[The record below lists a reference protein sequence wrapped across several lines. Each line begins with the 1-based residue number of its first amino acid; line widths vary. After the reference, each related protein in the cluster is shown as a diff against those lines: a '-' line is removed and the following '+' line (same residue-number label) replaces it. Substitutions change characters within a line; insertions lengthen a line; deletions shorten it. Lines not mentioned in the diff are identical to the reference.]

1 MTAVDDLPSKIIERE
16 YDKGRTLYILEPM
29 QYTLFSHRRFLLS
42 LFIGLI
48 GIGVFGVYFV
58 KQVPTTSSE
67 ETLWVVDNS
76 LSMAVEDIHDR
87 GNTSSRSRLDL
98 ARSIVMSG
106 VTLIPGKH
114 AIITYARNA
123 WILAPFTSD
132 IPTLGST
139 LSHIEPILENGGSD
153 INAAFALINT
163 LYTTNNHQ
171 INIILLTDGGDTGS
185 GALPSL
191 PPGATLRIIGIG
203 TNAWWPIPLGY
214 DAAGQ
219 RRYKIYENKEIT
231 VPYDPVHIDRIVQG
245 YHAAIER
252 IQSLETVDSVMA
264 SLKSQFTNSLPL
276 SNSSEW
282 ILLITG
288 SILLLLAL
296 FLHPYAHTSQ
306 E

>member
-123 WILAPFTSD
+123 
-132 IPTLGST
+132 
-139 LSHIEPILENGGSD
+139 
-153 INAAFALINT
+153 
-163 LYTTNNHQ
+163 
-171 INIILLTDGGDTGS
+171 
-185 GALPSL
+185 
-191 PPGATLRIIGIG
+191 
-203 TNAWWPIPLGY
+203 
-214 DAAGQ
+214 
-219 RRYKIYENKEIT
+219 
-231 VPYDPVHIDRIVQG
+231 
-245 YHAAIER
+245 
-252 IQSLETVDSVMA
+252 
-264 SLKSQFTNSLPL
+264 
-276 SNSSEW
+276 
-282 ILLITG
+282 
-288 SILLLLAL
+288 
-296 FLHPYAHTSQ
+296 
-306 E
+306 